1 MKKLM
6 CFLLPALMVLAIVSC
21 EENTKKK
28 GPSVKTLAATEI
40 GSHSACLQAR
50 IYFSGTSR
58 DGAEYGF
65 LWGTSEDAEGTYI
78 RVEDELDENNTYSVK
93 IEDLDPETN
102 YWFKAVAEI
111 GGEPYSGEILNFTT
125 AALSYLDF
133 VVDLGIVMTRKDGST
148 YKLYWAQSNLCESGL
163 CPNIE
168 DYGDYYAWGETEP
181 HYSSLDPLTW
191 KDSKTG
197 YSWATYQ
204 WCNGTQSTLTKY
216 NTFNS
221 SLGEVDNV
229 GELQRGENEGETIDD
244 VARAKLGGKWRMPT
258 RDEFRALFNN
268 CTAAWETVNGHGGR
282 KLTSNITDY
291 TDNWIFLP
299 AAGEM
304 SDESFS
310 YLGRSGR
317 YWSSTLYSIPIHGC
331 IVSFAENNINAQNNY
346 LHRYYGLTVR
356 PVWEEDIIN

>member
-1 MKKLM
+1 MTKL
-6 CFLLPALMVLAIVSC
+6 FIRIIVVLAVLAVVSC
-21 EENTKKK
+21 EKNTKK
-28 GPSVKTLAATEI
+28 GPSVKTLAPTEVGTRVAT
-40 GSHSACLQAR
+40 LNAR

-58 DGAEYGF
+58 DGATYGF
-65 LWGTSEDAEGTYI
+65 FWGTSEDAEGTYI
-78 RVEDELDENNTYSVK
+78 PVESELDENNTYSAV
-93 IEDLDPETN
+93 IEDLTPETG
-102 YWFKAVAEI
+102 YWFKASAEI
-111 GGEPYSGEILNFTT
+111 GGQPYTGEIQNFTT

-133 VVDLGIVMTRKDGST
+133 VVDLGIVMTRKDGT
-148 YKLYWAQSNLCESGL
+148 KYKIYWATSNLCETGL

-191 KDSKTG
+191 KDNKTG
-197 YSWATYQ
+197 YSWATYK

-221 SLGEVDNV
+221 TLGEYDNI
-229 GELQRGENEGETIDD
+229 GELQRGENEGETTDD
-244 VARAKLGGKWRMPT
+244 VARDKLGGKWRMPT

-291 TDNWIFLP
+291 ADNWIFLP
-299 AAGEM
+299 AAGQM
-304 SDESFS
+304 SDESCS
-310 YLGRSGR
+310 YNGKSGH
-317 YWSSTLYSIPIHGC
+317 YWSSTLYAIPVYSC
-331 IVSFAENNINAQNNY
+331 MVSFAETYINARDNY

-356 PVWEEDIIN
+356 PVWEEDIVD